1 VCWNS
6 TRVEETLKKHY
17 LSRDHIDA
25 RLWEQHDNTDKEVAQ
40 RRIKTNVCMYS
51 HRKRKRAS
59 VYVWEETKVP
69 TGGKNAAGQQI
80 DLIYGEFEA

>member
-1 VCWNS
+1 
-6 TRVEETLKKHY
+6 
-17 LSRDHIDA
+17 
-25 RLWEQHDNTDKEVAQ
+25 
-40 RRIKTNVCMYS
+40 MYS